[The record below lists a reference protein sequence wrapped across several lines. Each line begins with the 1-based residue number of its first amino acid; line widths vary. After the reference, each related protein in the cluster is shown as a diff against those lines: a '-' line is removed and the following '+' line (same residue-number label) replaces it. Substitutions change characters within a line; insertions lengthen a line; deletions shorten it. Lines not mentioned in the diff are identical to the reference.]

1 QVPMVKQRL
10 GLGDA
15 ALGAALF
22 FTAAGGMAGLPL
34 AAWLIARHGS
44 RAVILLAGC
53 SFCVLLP
60 LLPLAPSWAALA
72 ALLALVGASH
82 GVMDVAMN
90 AQAVALEAR
99 RGRPLMSSFHAFF
112 SLGGF
117 AAAGASS
124 LLFALGLSPP
134 VTALALAV
142 AMAAGLAASAG
153 ALLPHAPGEA
163 ASSPPLARP
172 T

>member
-1 QVPMVKQRL
+1 
-10 GLGDA
+10 
-15 ALGAALF
+15 
-22 FTAAGGMAGLPL
+22 
-34 AAWLIARHGS
+34 
-44 RAVILLAGC
+44 
-53 SFCVLLP
+53 
-60 LLPLAPSWAALA
+60 
-72 ALLALVGASH
+72 
-82 GVMDVAMN
+82 
-90 AQAVALEAR
+90 QAVALEAR

-142 AMAAGLAASAG
+142 AMAAGLAASPG

-172 T
+172 TGALLALAALAFLGILGEEAMTDWSTVFLRFSRAVDEAAAATGFTAFSAAMTVGRLAGDWLVHRFGAVRVIRFGALLA